1 MIGNVTPLIFDT
13 KEDIYNNKEI
23 TFNSLSHLD
32 SIGLIQFNHMGFV
45 KQCLPRKISVS
56 YYGPVLELSF
66 AKETDNELNIGTV
79 MLTKIGQELAP
90 ICGSKPVDGFMDYV
104 MENWKNHLP
113 KDDTEQSS
121 RT

>member
-1 MIGNVTPLIFDT
+1 MRCDAVPIVIGYVVPLQYKNNAFWIF
-13 KEDIYNNKEI
+13 KNA
-23 TFNSLSHLD
+23 
-32 SIGLIQFNHMGFV
+32 
-45 KQCLPRKISVS
+45 ISRNCGKLMTTCGMS
-56 YYGPVLELSF
+56 
-66 AKETDNELNIGTV
+66 DELNIGTV